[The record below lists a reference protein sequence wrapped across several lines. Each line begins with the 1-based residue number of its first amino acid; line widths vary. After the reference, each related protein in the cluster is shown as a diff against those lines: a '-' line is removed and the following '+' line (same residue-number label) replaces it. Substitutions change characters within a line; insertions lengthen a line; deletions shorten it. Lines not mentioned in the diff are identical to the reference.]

1 MAPKVRGGFVSWS
14 TEGSAPMR
22 ARPTLKHRLEFL
34 GLGFVFVLGRTVP
47 RRAFVRL
54 GSMLG
59 RFVFDVLKIRRE
71 VAIANLQT
79 AFPDRARGELV
90 EIARRSY
97 GQLGGS
103 LLEFASLP
111 GMDGEELRRCVR
123 FENLEAL
130 ERARAGGRGAMM
142 VTAHFGSWELFGAA
156 FVSRGHDTT
165 FFVKR
170 QKNPL
175 VADLQDDIRRR
186 AGIEIVTE
194 GPAVAKGVLRALRQ
208 GHLVGI
214 LPDQDARRHGVWV
227 EFLGRPASTFK
238 GPAFF
243 AYRANVPI
251 LPAYVRR
258 TENGDHV
265 GVMLE
270 PIYPDVS
277 REQEAEVFR
286 LTQAYTDLMTTWI
299 RRHPEHYFWVHRRF
313 KSTPPDPVPW
323 LAEYR
328 REHPSP
334 MLLDPQ
340 SP

>member
-1 MAPKVRGGFVSWS
+1 MAR
-14 TEGSAPMR
+14 
-22 ARPTLKHRLEFL
+22 RPTFKHRLEFL
-34 GLGFVFVLGRTVP
+34 GLGIVFLLGRTFP
-47 RRAFVRL
+47 RTAFVRL
-54 GSMLG
+54 GAALG
-59 RFVFDVLKIRRE
+59 RFVFDVLGIRRE
-71 VAIANLQT
+71 VAVDNLST
-79 AFPDRARGELV
+79 AFPDRPREELV
-90 EIARRSY
+90 ALARRSY

-111 GMDGEELRRCVR
+111 GMDRDELIRCVR
-123 FENLEAL
+123 FENLEAID
-130 ERARAGGRGAMM
+130 RVRRSGRGAML
-142 VTAHFGSWELFGAA
+142 VTAHFGSWELFGAS
-156 FVSRGHDTT
+156 FVARGYDTT

-243 AYRANVPI
+243 AYRADVPI
-251 LPAYVRR
+251 IPAYVRR
-258 TENGDHV
+258 TEDGDHV
-265 GVMLE
+265 GVVLD
-270 PIYPDVS
+270 PIHPDTS
-277 REQEAEVFR
+277 RDQEEEVFR
-286 LTQAYTDLMTTWI
+286 LTQAYTDLMTAWI

-313 KSTPPDPVPW
+313 KSTPPDPVPY
-323 LAEYR
+323 LADYR
-328 REHPSP
+328 RDHPSP
-334 MLLDPQ
+334 MDPAAGDQ
-340 SP
+340 EPSTGFPVG

>member
-1 MAPKVRGGFVSWS
+1 MSV
-14 TEGSAPMR
+14 
-22 ARPTLKHRLEFL
+22 RPTFKHRLEFL
-34 GLGFVFVLGRTVP
+34 GLGIVLLLGRTFP
-47 RRAFVRL
+47 RRAFVSL
-54 GSMLG
+54 GSALG

-71 VAIANLQT
+71 VSIANLHT
-79 AFPDRARGELV
+79 AFPARDRAELV
-90 EIARRSY
+90 DLARRSY

-111 GMDGEELRRCVR
+111 GMDGAELRRCVR
-123 FENLEAL
+123 IENLEAIDRV
-130 ERARAGGRGAMM
+130 RANGRGAML

-156 FVSRGHDTT
+156 LVSRGYDTT

-175 VADLQDDIRRR
+175 VANVQDDIRRR
-186 AGIEIVTE
+186 AGVQIVTE
-194 GPAVAKGVLRALRQ
+194 GPAVAKGVLRALQQ

-251 LPAYVRR
+251 LPSYIRR
-258 TENGDHV
+258 TPDGDHV
-265 GVMLE
+265 GVFLD
-270 PIYPDVS
+270 PIYPDPT
-277 REQEAEVFR
+277 REVDEEVFR

-323 LAEYR
+323 LADYR

-334 MLLDPQ
+334 MELDPQ
-340 SP
+340 LPLEVPS